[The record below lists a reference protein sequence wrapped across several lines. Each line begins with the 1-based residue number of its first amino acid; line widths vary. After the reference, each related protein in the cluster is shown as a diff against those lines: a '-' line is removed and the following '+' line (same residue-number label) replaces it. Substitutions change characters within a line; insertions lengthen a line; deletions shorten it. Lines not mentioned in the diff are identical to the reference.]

1 MDILRALQQ
10 IQSEIEGISWNF
22 GKNCEYVSIG
32 GLHMGKK
39 MKPFDELSFSD
50 NYMFTTVL
58 EDKRN
63 LNIAKGIVELALGK
77 KVKDIRIAGVEKHV
91 QARYGGKITRFD
103 VLLEGED
110 SYIDVEM
117 QVRKLLNFPL
127 RSRMYHSQM
136 DAKYVKAGDYQNMK
150 KSIVIFICL
159 EDYFG
164 MRLPRYTFAS
174 MCLECSELILEDKR
188 FTIFLNPDSDTED
201 SQLYFFLMFLKKRI
215 AKDAFTKT
223 IEKAVAT
230 VKKDES
236 ARLDYMNLD
245 EYLDALVDE
254 EKAKSLKEGIEAG
267 KAQGLEE
274 GKAQG
279 LQEGKAQGLEEGK
292 AQGLQEGKAQGMQQS
307 KIEIAKKMLSKGMSL
322 DLVVE
327 MTGLSEEEI
336 KTL

>member
-110 SYIDVEM
+110 SYIDVKM

-279 LQEGKAQGLEEGK
+279 LQEGKAQG
-292 AQGLQEGKAQGMQQS
+292 MQQS

-322 DLVVE
+322 DLVLE

>member
-1 MDILRALQQ
+1 
-10 IQSEIEGISWNF
+10 
-22 GKNCEYVSIG
+22 
-32 GLHMGKK
+32 MGNK

-50 NYMFTTVL
+50 NYMFTTIL
-58 EDKRN
+58 EDRRN
-63 LNIAKGIVELALGK
+63 LNIAKGIVELALGQ

-174 MCLECSELILEDKR
+174 MCVECSELILEDKR

-201 SQLYFFLMFLKKRI
+201 SQLYFFLMFLKKKI

-245 EYLDALVDE
+245 EYLDMLVDE

-267 KAQGLEE
+267 KAQGL
-274 GKAQG
+274 
-279 LQEGKAQGLEEGK
+279 QEGKAQGL
-292 AQGLQEGKAQGMQQS
+292 QQS
-307 KIEIAKKMLSKGMSL
+307 KIEIAKKMLSKGMPL
-322 DLVVE
+322 DLIVE

-336 KTL
+336 KKL

>member
-1 MDILRALQQ
+1 MDTLRVLQQ
-10 IQSEIEGISWNF
+10 IQSEIEGISGNF

-32 GLHMGKK
+32 GLHMGNK

-50 NYMFTTVL
+50 NYMFTTIL
-58 EDKRN
+58 EDRRN

-174 MCLECSELILEDKR
+174 MCVECSELILEDKR

-201 SQLYFFLMFLKKRI
+201 SQLYFFLMFLKKKI

-245 EYLDALVDE
+245 EYLDMLVDE

-267 KAQGLEE
+267 KAQGLQE

-279 LQEGKAQGLEEGK
+279 LQEGKTQGL
-292 AQGLQEGKAQGMQQS
+292 QQS
-307 KIEIAKKMLSKGMSL
+307 KIEIAKKMLSKGMTL
-322 DLVVE
+322 DLIVE

-336 KTL
+336 KKL

>member
-1 MDILRALQQ
+1 MDTLRVLQQ
-10 IQSEIEGISWNF
+10 IQSEIEGISGNF

-32 GLHMGKK
+32 GLHMGNK

-50 NYMFTTVL
+50 NYMFTTIL
-58 EDKRN
+58 EDRRN

-174 MCLECSELILEDKR
+174 MCVECSELILEDKR

-201 SQLYFFLMFLKKRI
+201 SQLYFFLMFLKKKI

-245 EYLDALVDE
+245 EYLDMLVDE

-267 KAQGLEE
+267 KAQGL
-274 GKAQG
+274 
-279 LQEGKAQGLEEGK
+279 QEGKTQGL
-292 AQGLQEGKAQGMQQS
+292 QQS
-307 KIEIAKKMLSKGMSL
+307 KIEIAKKMLSKGMPL
-322 DLVVE
+322 DLIVE

-336 KTL
+336 KKL

>member
-1 MDILRALQQ
+1 MDTLRVLQQ
-10 IQSEIEGISWNF
+10 IQSEIEGISGNF

-32 GLHMGKK
+32 GLHMGNK

-50 NYMFTTVL
+50 NYMFTTIL
-58 EDKRN
+58 EDQRN
-63 LNIAKGIVELALGK
+63 LNIAKGIVELALGQ

-174 MCLECSELILEDKR
+174 MCVECSELILEDKR

-201 SQLYFFLMFLKKRI
+201 SQLYFFLMFLKKKI

-245 EYLDALVDE
+245 EYLDMLVDE

-267 KAQGLEE
+267 KAQGLQE

-279 LQEGKAQGLEEGK
+279 LQEGKAQGLQEGK
-292 AQGLQEGKAQGMQQS
+292 AQGLQQS
-307 KIEIAKKMLSKGMSL
+307 KIEIAKKMLSKGMPL
-322 DLVVE
+322 DLIVE

-336 KTL
+336 KKL

>member
-136 DAKYVKAGDYQNMK
+136 NAKYVKAGDYQNMK

-279 LQEGKAQGLEEGK
+279 LQEGKAQG
-292 AQGLQEGKAQGMQQS
+292 MQQS

-322 DLVVE
+322 DLVLE

>member
-1 MDILRALQQ
+1 MDILRVLQQ
-10 IQSEIEGISWNF
+10 IQSEIERISWNF

-32 GLHMGKK
+32 GLHMGNK

-188 FTIFLNPDSDTED
+188 LTIFLNPDSDTED

-267 KAQGLEE
+267 KAQGLQE

-279 LQEGKAQGLEEGK
+279 LQEGK

>member
-1 MDILRALQQ
+1 
-10 IQSEIEGISWNF
+10 
-22 GKNCEYVSIG
+22 
-32 GLHMGKK
+32 
-39 MKPFDELSFSD
+39 
-50 NYMFTTVL
+50 
-58 EDKRN
+58 
-63 LNIAKGIVELALGK
+63 
-77 KVKDIRIAGVEKHV
+77 
-91 QARYGGKITRFD
+91 
-103 VLLEGED
+103 
-110 SYIDVEM
+110 
-117 QVRKLLNFPL
+117 
-127 RSRMYHSQM
+127 
-136 DAKYVKAGDYQNMK
+136 
-150 KSIVIFICL
+150 
-159 EDYFG
+159 
-164 MRLPRYTFAS
+164 
-174 MCLECSELILEDKR
+174 
-188 FTIFLNPDSDTED
+188 
-201 SQLYFFLMFLKKRI
+201 MFLKKRI

-267 KAQGLEE
+267 KAQGLQE

-279 LQEGKAQGLEEGK
+279 LQEGK

>member
-32 GLHMGKK
+32 GLHMGNK

-63 LNIAKGIVELALGK
+63 LNIAKGIVELALEK

-279 LQEGKAQGLEEGK
+279 LQEGKAQG
-292 AQGLQEGKAQGMQQS
+292 MQQS

-327 MTGLSEEEI
+327 MTGLSEEKI

>member
-1 MDILRALQQ
+1 M
-10 IQSEIEGISWNF
+10 SN
-22 GKNCEYVSIG
+22 
-32 GLHMGKK
+32 K

-50 NYMFTTVL
+50 NYMFTTIL
-58 EDKRN
+58 EDQRN
-63 LNIAKGIVELALGK
+63 LNIAKGIVELALGQ

-174 MCLECSELILEDKR
+174 MCVECSELILEDKR

-201 SQLYFFLMFLKKRI
+201 SQLYFFLMFLKKKI

-245 EYLDALVDE
+245 EYFDMLVDE

-267 KAQGLEE
+267 KAQGLQE

-279 LQEGKAQGLEEGK
+279 LQEGKAQGL
-292 AQGLQEGKAQGMQQS
+292 QQS
-307 KIEIAKKMLSKGMSL
+307 KIEIAKKMLSKGMPL
-322 DLVVE
+322 DLIVE

-336 KTL
+336 KKL

>member
-1 MDILRALQQ
+1 
-10 IQSEIEGISWNF
+10 
-22 GKNCEYVSIG
+22 
-32 GLHMGKK
+32 MGNK

-50 NYMFTTVL
+50 NYMFTTIL
-58 EDKRN
+58 EDQRN

-174 MCLECSELILEDKR
+174 MCVECSELILEDKR

-201 SQLYFFLMFLKKRI
+201 SQLYFFLMFLKKKI

-223 IEKAVAT
+223 IEKAIAT

-245 EYLDALVDE
+245 EYLDMLVDE

-267 KAQGLEE
+267 KAQGLQE

-279 LQEGKAQGLEEGK
+279 LQEGKAQGL
-292 AQGLQEGKAQGMQQS
+292 QQS
-307 KIEIAKKMLSKGMSL
+307 KIEIAKKMLSKGMPL
-322 DLVVE
+322 DLIVE

-336 KTL
+336 KKL

>member
-1 MDILRALQQ
+1 MDTLRVLQQ
-10 IQSEIEGISWNF
+10 IQSEIEGISGNF

-32 GLHMGKK
+32 GLHMGNK

-50 NYMFTTVL
+50 NYMFTTIL
-58 EDKRN
+58 EDRRN

-174 MCLECSELILEDKR
+174 MCVECSELILEDKR

-245 EYLDALVDE
+245 EYLDMLVDE

-267 KAQGLEE
+267 KAQGLQE

-279 LQEGKAQGLEEGK
+279 LQEGKTQGL
-292 AQGLQEGKAQGMQQS
+292 QQS
-307 KIEIAKKMLSKGMSL
+307 KIEIAKKMLSKGMPL
-322 DLVVE
+322 DLIVE

-336 KTL
+336 KKL

>member
-1 MDILRALQQ
+1 MLLNYCYCPYIRTTL
-10 IQSEIEGISWNF
+10 
-22 GKNCEYVSIG
+22 KYV
-32 GLHMGKK
+32 HH
-39 MKPFDELSFSD
+39 FA
-50 NYMFTTVL
+50 
-58 EDKRN
+58 
-63 LNIAKGIVELALGK
+63 NIA
-77 KVKDIRIAGVEKHV
+77 
-91 QARYGGKITRFD
+91 
-103 VLLEGED
+103 
-110 SYIDVEM
+110 
-117 QVRKLLNFPL
+117 
-127 RSRMYHSQM
+127 
-136 DAKYVKAGDYQNMK
+136 
-150 KSIVIFICL
+150 
-159 EDYFG
+159 
-164 MRLPRYTFAS
+164 
-174 MCLECSELILEDKR
+174 
-188 FTIFLNPDSDTED
+188 
-201 SQLYFFLMFLKKRI
+201 LKKRI

-279 LQEGKAQGLEEGK
+279 LEEGK

-322 DLVVE
+322 DLVLE

>member
-1 MDILRALQQ
+1 MDTLRVLQQ
-10 IQSEIEGISWNF
+10 IQSEIEGISGNF
-22 GKNCEYVSIG
+22 VKNCEYVSIG
-32 GLHMGKK
+32 GLHMGNK

-50 NYMFTTVL
+50 NYMFTTIL
-58 EDKRN
+58 EDQRN
-63 LNIAKGIVELALGK
+63 LNIAKGIVELALGQ

-174 MCLECSELILEDKR
+174 MCVECSELILEDKR

-201 SQLYFFLMFLKKRI
+201 SQLYFFLMFLKKKI

-245 EYLDALVDE
+245 EYLDMLVDE

-267 KAQGLEE
+267 KAQGL
-274 GKAQG
+274 
-279 LQEGKAQGLEEGK
+279 QEGKAQGL
-292 AQGLQEGKAQGMQQS
+292 QQS
-307 KIEIAKKMLSKGMSL
+307 KIEIAKKMLSKGMPL
-322 DLVVE
+322 DLIVE

-336 KTL
+336 KKL

>member
-1 MDILRALQQ
+1 M
-10 IQSEIEGISWNF
+10 SN
-22 GKNCEYVSIG
+22 
-32 GLHMGKK
+32 K

-50 NYMFTTVL
+50 NYMFTTIL
-58 EDKRN
+58 EDQRN
-63 LNIAKGIVELALGK
+63 LNIAKGIVELALGQ

-136 DAKYVKAGDYQNMK
+136 DAKYVKSGDYQNMK

-174 MCLECSELILEDKR
+174 MCVECSELILEDKR

-201 SQLYFFLMFLKKRI
+201 SQLYFFLMFLKKKI

-245 EYLDALVDE
+245 EYLDMLVDE

-267 KAQGLEE
+267 KAQGL
-274 GKAQG
+274 
-279 LQEGKAQGLEEGK
+279 QEGKAQGL
-292 AQGLQEGKAQGMQQS
+292 QQS
-307 KIEIAKKMLSKGMSL
+307 KIEIAKKMLSKGMPL
-322 DLVVE
+322 DLIVE

-336 KTL
+336 KKL

>member
-1 MDILRALQQ
+1 
-10 IQSEIEGISWNF
+10 
-22 GKNCEYVSIG
+22 
-32 GLHMGKK
+32 MGNK

-50 NYMFTTVL
+50 NYMFTTIL
-58 EDKRN
+58 EDQRN
-63 LNIAKGIVELALGK
+63 LNIAKGIVELALGQ

-174 MCLECSELILEDKR
+174 MCVECSELILEDKR

-201 SQLYFFLMFLKKRI
+201 SQLYFFLMFLKKKI

-245 EYLDALVDE
+245 EYLDMLVDE

-267 KAQGLEE
+267 KAQGLQE

-279 LQEGKAQGLEEGK
+279 LQEGKAQGL
-292 AQGLQEGKAQGMQQS
+292 QEGKTQGLQQS
-307 KIEIAKKMLSKGMSL
+307 KIEIAKKMLSKGMPL
-322 DLVVE
+322 DLIVE

-336 KTL
+336 KKL

>member
-1 MDILRALQQ
+1 
-10 IQSEIEGISWNF
+10 
-22 GKNCEYVSIG
+22 
-32 GLHMGKK
+32 MGNK

-50 NYMFTTVL
+50 NYMFTTIL
-58 EDKRN
+58 EDQRN

-174 MCLECSELILEDKR
+174 MCVECSELILEDKR

-201 SQLYFFLMFLKKRI
+201 SQLYFFLMFLKKKI

-223 IEKAVAT
+223 IEKAIAT

-245 EYLDALVDE
+245 EYLDMLVDE

-267 KAQGLEE
+267 KAQGL
-274 GKAQG
+274 
-279 LQEGKAQGLEEGK
+279 QEGKAQGL
-292 AQGLQEGKAQGMQQS
+292 QQS
-307 KIEIAKKMLSKGMSL
+307 KIEIAKKMLSKGMPL
-322 DLVVE
+322 DLIVE

-336 KTL
+336 KKL

>member
-1 MDILRALQQ
+1 
-10 IQSEIEGISWNF
+10 
-22 GKNCEYVSIG
+22 
-32 GLHMGKK
+32 MGNK

-50 NYMFTTVL
+50 NYMFTTIL
-58 EDKRN
+58 EDQRN
-63 LNIAKGIVELALGK
+63 LNIAKGIVELALGQ

-127 RSRMYHSQM
+127 RTRMYHSQM

-174 MCLECSELILEDKR
+174 MCVECSELILEDKR

-201 SQLYFFLMFLKKRI
+201 SQLYFFLMFLKKKI

-245 EYLDALVDE
+245 EYLDMLVDE

-267 KAQGLEE
+267 KAQGL
-274 GKAQG
+274 
-279 LQEGKAQGLEEGK
+279 QEGKAQGL
-292 AQGLQEGKAQGMQQS
+292 QQS
-307 KIEIAKKMLSKGMSL
+307 KIEIAKKMLSKGMPL
-322 DLVVE
+322 DLIVE

-336 KTL
+336 KKL

>member
-1 MDILRALQQ
+1 M
-10 IQSEIEGISWNF
+10 SN
-22 GKNCEYVSIG
+22 
-32 GLHMGKK
+32 K

-50 NYMFTTVL
+50 NYMFTTIL
-58 EDKRN
+58 EDQRN
-63 LNIAKGIVELALGK
+63 LNIAKGIVELALGQ

-91 QARYGGKITRFD
+91 QTRYGGKITRFD

-174 MCLECSELILEDKR
+174 MCVECSELILEDKR

-201 SQLYFFLMFLKKRI
+201 SQLYFFLMFLKKKI

-245 EYLDALVDE
+245 EYLDMLVDE

-267 KAQGLEE
+267 KAQGLQE

-279 LQEGKAQGLEEGK
+279 LQEGKAQGL
-292 AQGLQEGKAQGMQQS
+292 QQS
-307 KIEIAKKMLSKGMSL
+307 KIEIAKKMLSKGMPL
-322 DLVVE
+322 DLIVE

-336 KTL
+336 KKL

>member
-117 QVRKLLNFPL
+117 QVRKLLNSPL

-136 DAKYVKAGDYQNMK
+136 DTKYVKAGDYQNMK

-279 LQEGKAQGLEEGK
+279 LEEGKAQGLE
-292 AQGLQEGKAQGMQQS
+292 EGKAQGMQQS

-327 MTGLSEEEI
+327 MTGLSEEKI

>member
-1 MDILRALQQ
+1 
-10 IQSEIEGISWNF
+10 
-22 GKNCEYVSIG
+22 
-32 GLHMGKK
+32 MGNK

-50 NYMFTTVL
+50 NYMFTTIL
-58 EDKRN
+58 EDQRN
-63 LNIAKGIVELALGK
+63 LNIAKGIVELALGQ

-174 MCLECSELILEDKR
+174 MCVECSELILEDKR

-201 SQLYFFLMFLKKRI
+201 SQLYFFLMFLKKKI

-245 EYLDALVDE
+245 EYLDMLVDE

-267 KAQGLEE
+267 KAQGL
-274 GKAQG
+274 
-279 LQEGKAQGLEEGK
+279 QEGKAQGL
-292 AQGLQEGKAQGMQQS
+292 QQS
-307 KIEIAKKMLSKGMSL
+307 KIEIAKKMLSKGMPL
-322 DLVVE
+322 DLIVE

-336 KTL
+336 KKL

>member
-1 MDILRALQQ
+1 
-10 IQSEIEGISWNF
+10 
-22 GKNCEYVSIG
+22 
-32 GLHMGKK
+32 MGNK

-50 NYMFTTVL
+50 NYMFTTIL
-58 EDKRN
+58 EDRRN
-63 LNIAKGIVELALGK
+63 LNIAKGIVELALGQ

-174 MCLECSELILEDKR
+174 MCVECSELILEDKR

-201 SQLYFFLMFLKKRI
+201 SQLYFFLMFLKKKI
-215 AKDAFTKT
+215 AKDVFTKT

-245 EYLDALVDE
+245 EYLDMLVDE

-267 KAQGLEE
+267 KAQGLQE

-279 LQEGKAQGLEEGK
+279 LQEGKAQGLQEGK
-292 AQGLQEGKAQGMQQS
+292 AQGLQQS
-307 KIEIAKKMLSKGMSL
+307 KIEIAKKMLSKGMPL
-322 DLVVE
+322 DLIVE

-336 KTL
+336 KKL

>member
-1 MDILRALQQ
+1 MDTLRVLQQ
-10 IQSEIEGISWNF
+10 IQSEIEGISGNF

-32 GLHMGKK
+32 GLHMGNK

-50 NYMFTTVL
+50 NYMFTTIL
-58 EDKRN
+58 EDRRN
-63 LNIAKGIVELALGK
+63 LNIAKGIVELALGQ

-174 MCLECSELILEDKR
+174 MCVECSELILEDKR

-201 SQLYFFLMFLKKRI
+201 SQLYFFLMFLKKKI

-245 EYLDALVDE
+245 EYLDMLVDE

-267 KAQGLEE
+267 KAQGLQE

-279 LQEGKAQGLEEGK
+279 LQEGKAQD
-292 AQGLQEGKAQGMQQS
+292 LQEGKAQGLQQS
-307 KIEIAKKMLSKGMSL
+307 KIEIAKKMLSKGMPL
-322 DLVVE
+322 DLIVE

-336 KTL
+336 KKL

>member
-1 MDILRALQQ
+1 
-10 IQSEIEGISWNF
+10 
-22 GKNCEYVSIG
+22 
-32 GLHMGKK
+32 MGNK

-50 NYMFTTVL
+50 NYMFTTIL
-58 EDKRN
+58 EDRRN

-174 MCLECSELILEDKR
+174 MCVECSELILEDKR

-201 SQLYFFLMFLKKRI
+201 SQLYFFLMFLKKKI

-245 EYLDALVDE
+245 EYLDMLVDE

-267 KAQGLEE
+267 KAQGL
-274 GKAQG
+274 
-279 LQEGKAQGLEEGK
+279 QEGKTQGL
-292 AQGLQEGKAQGMQQS
+292 QQS
-307 KIEIAKKMLSKGMSL
+307 KIEIAKKMLSKGMPL
-322 DLVVE
+322 DLIVE

-336 KTL
+336 KKL

>member
-1 MDILRALQQ
+1 MDTLRVLQQ
-10 IQSEIEGISWNF
+10 IQLEIEEISGNF

-32 GLHMGKK
+32 GLHMGNK

-50 NYMFTTVL
+50 NYMFTTIL
-58 EDKRN
+58 EDQRN
-63 LNIAKGIVELALGK
+63 LNIAKGIVELALGQ

-127 RSRMYHSQM
+127 RTRMYHSQM

-174 MCLECSELILEDKR
+174 MCVECSELILEDKR

-201 SQLYFFLMFLKKRI
+201 SQLYFFLMFLKKKI

-245 EYLDALVDE
+245 EYLDMLVDE

-267 KAQGLEE
+267 KAQGLQE

-279 LQEGKAQGLEEGK
+279 LQEGKAQGL
-292 AQGLQEGKAQGMQQS
+292 QQS
-307 KIEIAKKMLSKGMSL
+307 KIEIAKKMLSKGMPL
-322 DLVVE
+322 DLIVE

-336 KTL
+336 KKL